1 MATELFESVRA
12 AEDKAEGILAE
23 AQREARELIKETEA
37 ACVEGERKM
46 AREHRA
52 LYQSILEETRA
63 ATQQELDG
71 EAERERRKIDEQMAQ
86 AQKRLPQAVKHIA
99 ERVMSDGNR

>member
-52 LYQSILEETRA
+52 LYQSILEEKRA

-71 EAERERRKIDEQMAQ
+71 EA
-86 AQKRLPQAVKHIA
+86 
-99 ERVMSDGNR
+99 